1 MLKIKNGTRREYR
14 RKKLNEESNTKWN
27 NWAKQVEMYII
38 VTDINFKINQKKKK
52 LEKSEMEI
60 IKMFET
66 K

>member
-38 VTDINFKINQKKKK
+38 VTDMNFKINQKKKNLK
-52 LEKSEMEI
+52 KVRW
-60 IKMFET
+60 K
-66 K
+66 